1 MYKKPQVN
9 YNRNQD
15 TILRG
20 SKIMQRLSNKQKLGL
35 ILVIALIALV
45 LQFGFHYP
53 LLAQIIVTIAGA
65 LVALTMF
72 IGMIKTLRSGKYGV
86 DLLAILAVIA
96 TLFVSEYWAAMVIL
110 VMLTGGDALEDYAA
124 KKANTELK
132 ALLDNSPRRAHVVS
146 PTGTTDVAVDDVKV
160 GQHVVVKPGELVPVD
175 GVVITGHS
183 DFDESSLTGEARPVA
198 KTVGSPVMSGALNGD
213 EAVTIKVTK
222 LAKDSQYQQLVKLVK
237 EAESTPAHFVRLAD
251 RYAIP
256 FTIAAVAISLVAWGI
271 SQDPRRFAEVLV
283 VASPCPLILAAPVA
297 MVSGMSRASRNGVVV
312 KTGSVLE
319 KLAGAKTGAFDKTG
333 TITNGHLTVARVLPA
348 AEVTTE
354 RLLHLAASAEQ
365 DSSHILARSLIKYTS
380 AKQISLAPV
389 ANLSEVT
396 GRGITATIEDHQVKV
411 GKLSFVAPQSAQA
424 ALTTTAIYVSVDGQ
438 YYGAISFTDHVRP
451 EAAATVARLKLL
463 GVTNLM
469 MLTGDQRAIA
479 QQVAKKVGITAVKAD
494 LLPEDKI
501 AALKAVPDDRHPL
514 FMVGD
519 GVNDAPSL
527 ATADVGIA
535 MGANGSTAASETADV
550 VILKDDLA
558 KVAKAV
564 AISKDTLRIAKQAV
578 LIGIAICTA
587 LMLIASLGVIPAF
600 IGAMLQEVIDTVS
613 ILWALKARKMHNN

>member
-96 TLFVSEYWAAMVIL
+96 TLSVSEYWAAMVIL

-297 MVSGMSRASRNGVVV
+297 MVSGMSRASRNGIVV

-396 GRGITATIEDHQVKV
+396 GRGITATIEGHQVKV

-451 EAAATVARLKLL
+451 EAAATVARLKHL

>member
-86 DLLAILAVIA
+86 DLLAILAVVA
-96 TLFVSEYWAAMVIL
+96 TLSVSEYWAAMVIL

-251 RYAIP
+251 RYAVP

-297 MVSGMSRASRNGVVV
+297 MVSGMSRASRNGIVV

-396 GRGITATIEDHQVKV
+396 GRGITATIEGHQVKV

-451 EAAATVARLKLL
+451 EAAATVARLKHL

>member
-1 MYKKPQVN
+1 
-9 YNRNQD
+9 
-15 TILRG
+15 
-20 SKIMQRLSNKQKLGL
+20 MQRLSNKQKLGL

-86 DLLAILAVIA
+86 DLLAILAVVA
-96 TLFVSEYWAAMVIL
+96 TLSVSEYWAAMVIL

-251 RYAIP
+251 RYAVP

-297 MVSGMSRASRNGVVV
+297 MVSGMSRASRNGIVV

-451 EAAATVARLKLL
+451 EAAATVARLKHL

>member
-251 RYAIP
+251 RYAVP

-365 DSSHILARSLIKYTS
+365 DSSHILARSLIKYIS

>member
-251 RYAIP
+251 RYAVP

-501 AALKAVPDDRHPL
+501 AVLKAVPDDRHPL

>member
-96 TLFVSEYWAAMVIL
+96 TLSVSEYWAAMVIL

-451 EAAATVARLKLL
+451 EAAATVARLKHL

>member
-72 IGMIKTLRSGKYGV
+72 IVMIKTLRSGKYGV
-86 DLLAILAVIA
+86 DLLAILAVVA
-96 TLFVSEYWAAMVIL
+96 TLSVSEYWAAMVIL

-451 EAAATVARLKLL
+451 EAAATVARLKHL